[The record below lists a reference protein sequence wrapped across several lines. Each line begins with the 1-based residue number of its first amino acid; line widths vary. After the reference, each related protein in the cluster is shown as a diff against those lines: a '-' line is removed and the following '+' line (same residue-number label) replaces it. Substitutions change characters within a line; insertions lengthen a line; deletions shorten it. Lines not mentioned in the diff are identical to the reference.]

1 MNFPVVAAL
10 LSCNYLKRKKEPFKA
25 PLNIMFCFDQT
36 ARVTLPERKQRVQ
49 A

>member
-1 MNFPVVAAL
+1 MDFPVIAAL
-10 LSCNYLKRKKEPFKA
+10 LSVNFKRKKEPCKA